1 MSKKNHKYIFVTG
14 GVMSGIG
21 KGITVSSIGK
31 ILQGR
36 GLTVTAIKV
45 DPYVNVDAGTM
56 NPTEHG
62 EVAVLDDGYECDQD
76 MLNYERFL
84 NVTLPNINY
93 MTTGRVYRSVINR
106 ERNLGYKG
114 KCVQVVPHVPMEIIS
129 RIEKAADLADADVIV
144 IEIGGTLG
152 EYENIL
158 FLEAARMLKN
168 KYPKDVMYVMLTYL
182 PIPSKIGEM
191 KTKPTQHAVRNLNA
205 TGIQPNIIVA
215 RADVPL
221 DQKRKEKIALFCNI
235 KKENVI
241 SAPDIDSIYDCP
253 LNFEKDK
260 LSDRIIKKLSLEK
273 RVKKSNLTQWKNFS
287 KKVHNGGKELNIAI
301 VGKYFDSGDFVL
313 ADSYISVIEAIK
325 FSAYKIDAKPKI
337 HWLNAKDF
345 ETGKLKLAQ
354 LKKYDGVVVPGG
366 FGTTGIE
373 GKIKV
378 IEFLRKNKIP
388 FLGLCYGMQ
397 LAVIE
402 YARNVLG
409 MKGAHTVEIDS
420 KTPFP
425 VVDIMPEQ
433 KELMKDKNYGGTMR
447 LGAYP
452 AILEKGTVA
461 RKAYGKN
468 EISERHR
475 HRFEI
480 NPDFI
485 NDSSPHH
492 LCNPADRLCEERSA
506 TKQLDNSDARLCE
519 LQSVAEKRGNL
530 VTNELLFSATSPDG
544 RLMEIVELPE
554 KIHPFFVATQFH
566 PEFKARPLDP
576 HPLFTAFLKAAKK

>member
-1 MSKKNHKYIFVTG
+1 MKNHKYIFVIG

-21 KGITVSSIGK
+21 KGITTSSIGK

-36 GLTVTAIKV
+36 GLKVTAIKI

-62 EVAVLDDGYECDQD
+62 EVAVLDDGYETDQD

-84 NVTLPNINY
+84 NITLPNINY
-93 MTTGRVYRSVINR
+93 MTTGRVYRSVIER

-114 KCVQVVPHVPMEIIS
+114 KCVQVVPHVPLEAIR
-129 RIEKAADLADADVIV
+129 RIEEASKLAEADVTV
-144 IEIGGTLG
+144 IEIGGTVG

-168 KYPKDVMYVMLTYL
+168 KYPQDVMYVMLSYL
-182 PIPSKIGEM
+182 PIPDKTGEM

-205 TGIQPNIIVA
+205 TGISPDILVA
-215 RADVPL
+215 RSDVPL
-221 DQKRKEKIALFCNI
+221 DKKRKEKIALFCNI
-235 KKENVI
+235 ESENVI
-241 SAPDIDSIYDCP
+241 SAPDVKSIYDVP

-260 LSDRIIKKLSLEK
+260 ISDSIVKKLKLEK
-273 RVKKSNLTQWKNFS
+273 QVKKSNLTNWKNFV

-313 ADSYISVIEAIK
+313 SDAYISVIEAIK
-325 FSAYKIDAKPKI
+325 FSCYKINCKPKI
-337 HWLNAKDF
+337 HWLNSKDF
-345 ETGKLKLAQ
+345 EQEKTRLTS
-354 LKKYDGVVVPGG
+354 LKKYDGVIIPGG
-366 FGTTGIE
+366 FGSSGVD
-373 GKIKV
+373 GKLKV
-378 IEFLRKNKIP
+378 IKYARENKVP

-409 MKGAHTVEIDS
+409 MEGAHTVEIDP
-420 KTPFP
+420 KAKHP
-425 VVDIMPEQ
+425 VIDIMPEQ
-433 KELMKDKNYGGTMR
+433 KELMKKNDYGGTMR
-447 LGAYP
+447 LGACP
-452 AILEKGTVA
+452 AVLKKGTIA
-461 RKAYGKN
+461 REAYGKE

-475 HRFEI
+475 HRFEV

-485 NDSSPHH
+485 
-492 LCNPADRLCEERSA
+492 
-506 TKQLDNSDARLCE
+506 
-519 LQSVAEKRGNL
+519 EKL
-530 VTNELLFSATSPDG
+530 TSKDLIFSGTSPDQK
-544 RLMEIVELPE
+544 LMEIVELS
-554 KIHPFFVATQFH
+554 KKAHPFFMGTQFH

-576 HPLFTAFLKAAKK
+576 HPLFTAFLKVCKK